1 MREHAGGGLP
11 DGENLLRQWKR
22 WESGKGM
29 PGSFYRPVIAGVFG
43 KDTTALFPP
52 QSPTVGAV
60 GHDACLVSQVGES
73 APSTDEPGG
82 SESGAQQREST
93 GRTPNPVGRLTVRH
107 AEVEAALSALERA
120 DQLDLATASDRAL
133 AYHLGALAE
142 TVRLL
147 LRSVEGIE

>member
-11 DGENLLRQWKR
+11 DDENLVRQWKR

-29 PGSFYRPVIAGVFG
+29 PGNFYRPVIAGVFG
-43 KDTTALFPP
+43 KDTAALFPT
-52 QSPTVGAV
+52 QSLTTGVA
-60 GHDACLVSQVGES
+60 GHDVYLVSQASES
-73 APSTDEPGG
+73 APSTGESGG
-82 SESGAQQREST
+82 SESGAREREST
-93 GRTPNPVGRLTVRH
+93 DGTLNPVGRLTVRH

-142 TVRLL
+142 TVRGL
-147 LRSVEGIE
+147 LRSVEDTE